1 MSHRKHKKTSE
12 MIVEAL
18 KKRSKK
24 SLKFAKKAI
33 ATENIEYKKLREAL
47 GYYILNWTDFTHSGL
62 FSIACEAVGGNPD
75 KAVQVQAAM
84 SMMAAAF
91 DVHDDIIDKSKFKHG
106 KSTVFGKLG
115 EDIALLLGNAFLVKG
130 FTLLGK
136 SIRELPQDKMKEI
149 FETLKKSLFEIGNAH
164 ALELNL
170 KRRINLVPEEYMKIL
185 EMKAASVEADMR
197 IGAIIGG
204 GTNSEVEALARY
216 GRILGILAT
225 LREEFI
231 DIFEI
236 EELSHRMRNECL
248 PIPVLYAIQDKDSK
262 ERIQKLLVKKQLT
275 SNDVDE
281 LLDIVFEAKGVR
293 KLKKMMENL
302 VEETVHLVSEIGD
315 KQMKALLMN
324 FTASIL
330 EDLE

>member
-24 SLKFAKKAI
+24 SLEFAKKAI
-33 ATENIEYKKLREAL
+33 LTENIEYKKLRAAL
-47 GYYILNWTDFTHSGL
+47 EYYILNWTDFTHSGL
-62 FSIACEAVGGNPD
+62 FSIACEAVSGSPD
-75 KAVQVQAAM
+75 KAVQVQAAI

-91 DVHDDIIDKSKFKHG
+91 DIHDDIIDKSNFKHG
-106 KSTVFGKLG
+106 KSTVFGKFG
-115 EDIALLLGNAFLVKG
+115 EDIAILLGNAFLVKG

-136 SIRELPQDKMKEI
+136 SITELPQNKMKEI
-149 FETLKKSLFEIGNAH
+149 FETLKRSLFELGNAH

-170 KRRINLVPEEYMKIL
+170 KGRVDISPEEYLQIL

-204 GTNSEVEALARY
+204 GTNSEVEALTRY

-231 DIFEI
+231 DAFEI
-236 EELSHRMRNECL
+236 EELSHRMHNECL
-248 PIPVLYAIQDKDSK
+248 PIPVLYAVQDKDSK
-262 ERIQKLLVKKQLT
+262 ERILKLLAKKQVT
-275 SNDVDE
+275 GKDVDE
-281 LLDIVFEAKGVR
+281 ILDIVFEAKAVR
-293 KLKKMMENL
+293 KLKKMMKDL
-302 VEETVHLVSEIGD
+302 VEETIHLVSEIKH
-315 KQMKALLMN
+315 KQLKALLMN
-324 FTASIL
+324 FTASTL
-330 EDLE
+330 EDL